1 MVLESFLKGMN
12 EAQGLARRRMRK
24 GPVLAMGQ
32 ELTGDS
38 YVLVQPVG
46 TQRVLAWP
54 CPTAVPQGAREVG
67 VSGRN

>member
-1 MVLESFLKGMN
+1 MVLESFLKGLN

-46 TQRVLAWP
+46 TQRVLA
-54 CPTAVPQGAREVG
+54 
-67 VSGRN
+67 